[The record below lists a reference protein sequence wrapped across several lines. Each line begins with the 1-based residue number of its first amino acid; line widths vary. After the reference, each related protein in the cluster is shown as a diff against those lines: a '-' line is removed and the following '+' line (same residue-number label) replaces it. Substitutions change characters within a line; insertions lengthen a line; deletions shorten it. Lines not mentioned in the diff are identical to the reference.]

1 MIQEHKTG
9 EKREQVLKACVRSF
23 REKAEDIK
31 LALVQNED
39 VKESLGVCLTII
51 QDQQVQI
58 DCLTELINEQ
68 SQIPQLKQELEQTL

>member
-1 MIQEHKTG
+1 MIQEHKIG
-9 EKREQVLKACVRSF
+9 EKRQQVLKACVRSF
-23 REKAEDIK
+23 RGKAEDIK

-58 DCLTELINEQ
+58 DCLSDKIEKELV
-68 SQIPQLKQELEQTL
+68 QTLQMLQE